1 MTSKELDKQ
10 IMEKQ
15 NDIMQDIHNLSE
27 LRDNYK
33 ENKEY
38 CRALDSAIEELKNKA
53 YIVGRQYRGC

>member
-1 MTSKELDKQ
+1 MTSKELDEQ
-10 IMEKQ
+10 IKTMQ
-15 NDIMQDIHNLSE
+15 NDLMQDIHNLSE

-38 CRALDSAIEELKNKA
+38 CRALDNAIEELKNKA

>member
-10 IMEKQ
+10 IMKKQ

-33 ENKEY
+33 ENEPY
-38 CRALDSAIEELKNKA
+38 CRALDNAIEELKNKA
-53 YIVGRQYRGC
+53 YIVGRRYRGC

>member
-10 IMEKQ
+10 IKTMQ

-33 ENKEY
+33 ENKAY
-38 CRALDSAIEELKNKA
+38 CRALDNAIELLKNKA
-53 YIVGRQYRGC
+53 YIVGRRYRGC